1 MCCINNKLSEYP
13 VITERLT
20 ALMDSL
26 INNTVLGDLLEP
38 LSDALARVRDADAF
52 SRVLSMADF
61 IALGVLRHL
70 QGMPTLR
77 EQVQS
82 LLHLDPAEALRT
94 PLARS
99 TWSDALSSK
108 RRGEILAAAV
118 SPLLSEAR
126 ALLPDRLAGFSE
138 LGGRPVYATD
148 GTYQKESAHYGRR
161 TPSQGGEDNPKG
173 HALLSFYD
181 VRLGCVADVHVNTRS
196 RHETLLLRDYDQSA
210 QAMTRHKRAL
220 WLVDRAFI
228 DAPFWD
234 KKKKRSGITM
244 ITRMKSSLRVDS
256 TEGLPIADVA
266 ANEGVVTDLRI
277 TMGCSPQ
284 PWRLI
289 TYRTRRGH
297 RVEFLTNELDL
308 EPGLIAFLYSR
319 RWEEEKCFD
328 TWKNDFSQ
336 AKAWGASVV
345 AIDNQV
351 RLAIVTSVLVA
362 MLLHRKMGERGIE
375 DEKALRKQD
384 RRQTSQTDG
393 TDRPDWSTPV
403 FRYTSKVSRQ
413 VLRFFKHCFHKP
425 ASQALYESQLRPM
438 LLTYL

>member
-1 MCCINNKLSEYP
+1 M
-13 VITERLT
+13 ITERLT

-26 INNTVLGDLLEP
+26 TNQTVLGELLAP
-38 LSDALARVRDADAF
+38 MTDALARVRGSDAL

-77 EQVQS
+77 EQVQA
-82 LLHLDPAEALRT
+82 LLHLEPVEALRA

-99 TWSDALSSK
+99 TWSDALSS
-108 RRGEILAAAV
+108 RRRRAV
-118 SPLLSEAR
+118 LQTALPPLLSEAR
-126 ALLPDRLAGFSE
+126 TVLPDRLAGFAE
-138 LGGRPVYATD
+138 LAGRPVYATD
-148 GTYQKESAHYGRR
+148 GTYQSESSHYGRR

-181 VRLGCVADVHVNTRS
+181 VRLGCVADVHVDTRS
-196 RHETLLLRDYDQSA
+196 RHETLLLRDYDASE
-210 QAMTRHKRAL
+210 QAMTRHKGAL

-234 KKKKRSGITM
+234 KKRKCLGITM
-244 ITRMKSSLRVDS
+244 ITRMKNSLCVDS
-256 TEGLPIADVA
+256 TEGLPVADLP
-266 ANEGVVTDLRI
+266 ANEGVVKDLRI
-277 TMGCSPQ
+277 TLRSSPEY
-284 PWRLI
+284 WRLI

-297 RVEFLTNELDL
+297 LVEFLTNEIDL
-308 EPGLIAFLYSR
+308 QPGLIAFLYSR

-351 RLAIVTSVLVA
+351 RLAIVTSILMA
-362 MLLHRKMGERGIE
+362 MLVHRKMGEHGVE

-413 VLRFFKHCFHKP
+413 VLRFFKHCFQKP

-438 LLTYL
+438 LLAYL

>member
-1 MCCINNKLSEYP
+1 MCCRNNNLSEYP
-13 VITERLT
+13 VISERLT

-26 INNTVLGDLLEP
+26 TNNTVLGDLLEP
-38 LSDALARVRDADAF
+38 LFDALARVRGADAF

-77 EQVQS
+77 EQLQS

-108 RRGEILAAAV
+108 RRGAILAAAV
-118 SPLLSEAR
+118 SPLLREAR
-126 ALLPDRLAGFSE
+126 TRLPDRLAGFSE
-138 LGGRPVYATD
+138 LGERPVYATD

-181 VRLGCVADVHVNTRS
+181 VRLGCVADVHVDTRS

-210 QAMTRHKRAL
+210 QAMTRHKGAL

-234 KKKKRSGITM
+234 KKKRSGITM

-256 TEGLPIADVA
+256 TEGLPVADVA
-266 ANEGVVTDLRI
+266 INEGVVKDLRI
-277 TMGCSPQ
+277 TLSSSPQ
-284 PWRLI
+284 LWRLI

-297 RVEFLTNELDL
+297 RVEFLTNEFDL

-328 TWKNDFSQ
+328 TWKNDFSL
-336 AKAWGASVV
+336 AKAWGKSVV
-345 AIDNQV
+345 AIENQA
-351 RLAIVTSVLVA
+351 RLAIVTSLLVA
-362 MLLHRKMGERGIE
+362 MLLQCKMDEHGIE

-384 RRQTSQTDG
+384 RRQSSKTDG
-393 TDRPDWSTPV
+393 TDRPDWSAPV

-425 ASQALYESQLRPM
+425 ASQGLYERELQPM
-438 LLTYL
+438 LLAYL

>member
-1 MCCINNKLSEYP
+1 MCCRNNKLSGYP
-13 VITERLT
+13 VIAERLT

-26 INNTVLGDLLEP
+26 INNTVLGELLEP
-38 LSDALARVRDADAF
+38 LSDALARVRGADAF

-82 LLHLDPAEALRT
+82 LLHLEPGEALRA

-118 SPLLSEAR
+118 PPLLTEAR
-126 ALLPDRLAGFSE
+126 ALLPDRLARFSE
-138 LGGRPVYATD
+138 LRGRPVYATD

-161 TPSQGGEDNPKG
+161 TRSQGGEDNPKG

-181 VRLGCVADVHVNTRS
+181 VRLGCVADVHVDTRS
-196 RHETLLLRDYDQSA
+196 RHETLLLRDYDQSD
-210 QAMTRHKRAL
+210 QAMTRHRGAL

-234 KKKKRSGITM
+234 KKKKRSAITL
-244 ITRMKSSLRVDS
+244 ITRMKSTLCVDS
-256 TEGLPIADVA
+256 TEGLPVADVP
-266 ANEGVVTDLRI
+266 ANEGVVKDLRI
-277 TMGCSPQ
+277 TLRSSREL
-284 PWRLI
+284 WRLI
-289 TYRTRRGH
+289 AFRTRRGH
-297 RVEFLTNELDL
+297 LVEFLTNEFDL
-308 EPGLIAFLYSR
+308 QPGLIAFLYSR

-336 AKAWGASVV
+336 AKAWGASAV
-345 AIDNQV
+345 AIENQV
-351 RLAIVTSVLVA
+351 RLAIVTSLLVA
-362 MLLHRKMGERGIE
+362 MLLQRKMGERGID
-375 DEKALRKQD
+375 DEKALQKQD
-384 RRQTSQTDG
+384 RRQTSETDG

-413 VLRFFKHCFHKP
+413 VLRFFKHCFRKP
-425 ASQALYESQLRPM
+425 ASQALYESQLQPM
-438 LLTYL
+438 LLAYL